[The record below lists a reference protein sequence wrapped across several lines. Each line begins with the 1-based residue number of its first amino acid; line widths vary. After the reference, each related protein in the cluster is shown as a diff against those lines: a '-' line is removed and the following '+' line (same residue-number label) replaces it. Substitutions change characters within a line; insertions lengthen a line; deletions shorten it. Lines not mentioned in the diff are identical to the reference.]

1 MNKNFIVYDLWK
13 YGILQYFKHFDIILR
28 ILYIDYHFIKY
39 ITRTNILIGMTLTAS
54 SLNATK
60 TGSMPA

>member
-1 MNKNFIVYDLWK
+1 MVFYN
-13 YGILQYFKHFDIILR
+13 ILKHFDIIY
-28 ILYIDYHFIKY
+28 IFLYIDYHFIKY
-39 ITRTNILIGMTLTAS
+39 ITHTDILIGMTLTAS